1 MRNHYYPKTT
11 ALLLSFLLAAGTMTG
26 CGASAATESSASES
40 SGSTKAATT
49 VVRAESK
56 FGGLFLTAEDIN
68 IKDSDSYSDD
78 WKNSKVTEITESGTI
93 TKEGT
98 YVVSGSIT
106 GSIKVE
112 APEDAKVWIILND
125 ASIESDDGPAIQVTS
140 GDKVIISLAPGTSN
154 SITASSISA
163 DADENAAIYSK
174 SDLVLNGT
182 GTLKLKSSQ
191 DGIHSTDDLR
201 ITGGTYEITASDD
214 GLVGKDRLEITDG
227 TFDIDAGAKGLKTT
241 NEEDEDKGFLYIS
254 GGTFDI
260 SAKDD
265 AVNVKTAAWITGGT
279 LKLETGDDA
288 IHADETLTID
298 DGEITVTASVEG
310 LEAPEV
316 VLNGGDL
323 NITSSD
329 DGINAAGGST
339 ATSADADKN
348 TDSSADADANASTG
362 ASSKGDAPAADS
374 DNSTAP
380 SSDATPVSAAAGSDA
395 AIVNAAANQSETS
408 AATDSDQQAASDG
421 TAEGT
426 ENGKKFRKH
435 PDGMPGGK
443 NGDQD
448 GGMPG
453 GKNGGMPGGENG
465 QKPDGAMH
473 GGPKGGSNGGENG
486 QMPDGAMNGGKGGH
500 IGGGRFDNS
509 NSQGYLTIN
518 GGTIYVNANGDGL
531 DANTSITQTG
541 GDVTVE
547 GPVSEGNGALD
558 YNQSYD
564 MTGGS
569 LLAVG
574 SGGMMQGISGGS
586 SVPSIAA
593 KLSSSL
599 AEGDTLTIKDSSGK
613 ELKTLKLTKSIASV
627 VFASSDLK
635 SGETYT
641 ISNGSAEVGTATAE

>member
-26 CGASAATESSASES
+26 CGASAATESSANES
-40 SGSTKAATT
+40 SGSTKAATK

-98 YVVSGSIT
+98 YVVSGSIS

-182 GTLKLKSSQ
+182 GTMKLKSSQ

-279 LKLETGDDA
+279 FKLETGDDA

-339 ATSADADKN
+339 ATSADAD
-348 TDSSADADANASTG
+348 
-362 ASSKGDAPAADS
+362 
-374 DNSTAP
+374 NSTAP

-395 AIVNAAANQSETS
+395 AIVNAAADQSETS

-421 TAEGT
+421 TTEGT
-426 ENGKKFRKH
+426 ENGKKIRKH

-443 NGDQD
+443 NGGQD

-500 IGGGRFDNS
+500 MGGGRFDNS

-574 SGGMMQGISGGS
+574 SGGMMQGISSGS
-586 SVPSIAA
+586 SVPSIAS
-593 KLSSSL
+593 KLSSAL